1 MNKPETMKEAEAICK
16 AAGLNEKDYTLTQKS
31 PALVLNKSAKDKLN
45 PSVDVNKTPQ
55 LKKDLLQ
62 IGIQLIV

>member
-16 AAGLNEKDYTLTQKS
+16 AAGLSEKDYTLTQKS

>member
-1 MNKPETMKEAEAICK
+1 MNKPVTMKEAEALCK

-31 PALVLNKSAKDKLN
+31 PALVLNKSAIDKLN
-45 PSVDVNKTPQ
+45 PTLSENRIPQ